1 MKLGDKVEL
10 ILKLTGIHYL
20 VKYVSRLFGIDCGC
34 DGRKERLN
42 NIYRNG
48 KK

>member
-1 MKLGDKVEL
+1 MRLGDKVEL

-20 VKYVSRLFGIDCGC
+20 VKWMSKLFEVDCGC

-42 NIYRNG
+42 NISRNG